1 MASVVRECGRLD
13 SNPLPRVR
21 LPQVAYVEWI
31 EHQRLLPGASAAGP
45 TGQGPLALSE
55 RPSTSLSNPAVASDT
70 ETAIFQAAADLLEA
84 HGPAGLTTRAICAA
98 VGIKAPTLY
107 HHFGGMDSLAL
118 ALVRQ
123 GRAEFKSRRRAP
135 KASDDLMKQL
145 RAHWDDAVDFT
156 FKRPH
161 LYALLVEKAQNHPE
175 LLDET
180 FADMRALVQRL
191 VDSGRFRVSLDDA
204 ARAILAAFNGVLSLR
219 QWGTTSAREVAATSD
234 LVFTALITEL
244 SRKR

>member
-1 MASVVRECGRLD
+1 M
-13 SNPLPRVR
+13 PLIRAGEAFGLQR
-21 LPQVAYVEWI
+21 TAARATATCAYVKWI
-31 EHQRLLPGASAAGP
+31 HHQPGFPGANSSHR
-45 TGQGPLALSE
+45 TDIPLLSRSVFL
-55 RPSTSLSNPAVASDT
+55 RPLTNSSVASDT
-70 ETAIFQAAADLLEA
+70 ETAIFRAAAALLEA

-107 HHFGGMDSLAL
+107 HHFGGMDSLAM
-118 ALVRQ
+118 ALIRQ
-123 GRAEFKSRRRAP
+123 GRADFMSRRRAP
-135 KASDDLMKQL
+135 KASDDLTKQL

-161 LYALLVEKAQNHPE
+161 LYALLIEQARSHPE

-191 VDSGRFRVSLDDA
+191 VDSGRFGVSLEEA

-234 LVFTALITEL
+234 LVFTALMSEL
-244 SRKR
+244 SRNPRP